1 MGATTLSVMS
11 IRLMPFS
18 ITTLSVKGLFATLSI
33 TNLCHYAEYSYAECR
48 VLFVVIM
55 SDVMLNVAILGFVIL
70 SVIVPF

>member
-1 MGATTLSVMS
+1 LGATTLSVMS

-33 TNLCHYAEYSYAECR
+33 TNLCHYAECSYAECR

-55 SDVMLNVAILGFVIL
+55 SVVMLNVAILGIVIL